1 MSKNRSRDNQARK
14 MEEKKKL
21 LFEEAEEF
29 AKLSPKRYRKKY
41 GGGIDEYDDYKKKK
55 KKKKKIDKDL
65 YYTELL
71 DRLAPDV
78 IEWCL
83 RYGFRPENQPLRDKV
98 YARINDPKF
107 LKWVNSY
114 LGEYKNLKDVRL
126 LPVILRDIIIECDK
140 RNHQA
145 ANDPNIEEVDTEAA
159 TALCLTILKK
169 PMKKM
174 VKKGIEER
182 LAFASLAIIPHIDI
196 MEYSPSFRLST
207 LVSGL
212 YNYSKGASVP
222 FGSVVHELFKKD
234 ETDRWIRALMVFVLL
249 ERKEKFGTLTDNQK
263 KLYMDITTWVF
274 KTLENSDKETI
285 RIVLNDYVRAR
296 QRDDRAGKDTNRRYA
311 LSSLSEQEYKNI
323 TNVMKAMIFN
333 DESIAKYF

>member
-41 GGGIDEYDDYKKKK
+41 GGGIDDYDDYKKKK

-145 ANDPNIEEVDTEAA
+145 AN
-159 TALCLTILKK
+159 LCLTILKK

-212 YNYSKGASVP
+212 YNYSKGASVS
-222 FGSVVHELFKKD
+222 FGNVVHELFKKD

>member
-1 MSKNRSRDNQARK
+1 MSKNRNRDNQARK

-41 GGGIDEYDDYKKKK
+41 GGGIDDYDDYKKKK
-55 KKKKKIDKDL
+55 EKKKKIDKDL

-114 LGEYKNLKDVRL
+114 LGEYKNLKDV
-126 LPVILRDIIIECDK
+126 
-140 RNHQA
+140 
-145 ANDPNIEEVDTEAA
+145 PNIEEVDTEAA

-212 YNYSKGASVP
+212 YNYSKGANVP